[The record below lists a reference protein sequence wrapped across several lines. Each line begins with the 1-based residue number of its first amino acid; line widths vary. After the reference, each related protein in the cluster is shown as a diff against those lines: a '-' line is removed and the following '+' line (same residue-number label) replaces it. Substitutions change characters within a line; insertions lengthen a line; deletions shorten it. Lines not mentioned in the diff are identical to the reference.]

1 MNLEGAPGGACGGD
15 LIPLG
20 DGLRGG
26 MRSACLRYQMFVIG
40 ADVADAV
47 RTVVAALA
55 ARRGGATIN
64 AAAKKAEINYRT
76 ALRIVDAAE
85 NGRRVG
91 LSAAS

>member
-1 MNLEGAPGGACGGD
+1 
-15 LIPLG
+15 
-20 DGLRGG
+20 
-26 MRSACLRYQMFVIG
+26 
-40 ADVADAV
+40 VADAV
-47 RTVVAALA
+47 RTVVAVLA

-76 ALRIVDAAE
+76 ASRIVDAAE

>member
-1 MNLEGAPGGACGGD
+1 MRPGSRITPTCSRSDGAECSTGWVSSGSVC
-15 LIPLG
+15 
-20 DGLRGG
+20 
-26 MRSACLRYQMFVIG
+26 G

-47 RTVVAALA
+47 RTVVAVLA

-76 ALRIVDAAE
+76 ASRIVDAAE